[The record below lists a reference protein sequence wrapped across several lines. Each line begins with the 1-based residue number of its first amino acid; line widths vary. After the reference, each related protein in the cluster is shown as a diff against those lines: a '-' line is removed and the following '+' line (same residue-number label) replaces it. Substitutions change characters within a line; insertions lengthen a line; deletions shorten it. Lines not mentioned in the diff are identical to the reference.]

1 MPQRNGQRAPRS
13 HERAHNAPAGS
24 FSGRFTVIL
33 IVFALVAL
41 GWAARLVYLQVFAA
55 DRLSDEAAAART
67 VSLDISPRRGTIYDR
82 NGNILAS
89 SVDATTIYANPKEI
103 EDVAGTAEALA
114 ETLGGQPDDYK
125 DLITQDTTF
134 VYLKRKADV
143 DVADRVRSEGL
154 KGIYFIADT
163 KRVYPY
169 GEVAGQVIGFVNID
183 GVGISGLELYYDDIL
198 SGTPGKM
205 VVQTGLGGIPIPGGT
220 ETEIPAVEGQDII
233 VSIDIEM
240 QRYLEETLSQAVEDI
255 GGEDG
260 TALIMDAASGEMI
273 ACASTPYFNPAD
285 TSVVEEGST
294 QVKGIT
300 NAFEPGSIFK
310 TVSAMALLEA
320 HAITP
325 DDEIFCP
332 AEIEADGYKVSDA
345 HDRSDQTMTF
355 REILDQSSNVG
366 ISLAVEDR
374 LGFLPLYDKIVEYG
388 LNEPT
393 GIDYPGEAGGYL
405 LDGAQWSLIQSY
417 NVSFGQGISVT
428 PLQMVRFYGAI
439 LNDGVAVT
447 PHFLIAKP
455 QTDEVPEYETE
466 AIITDQEAL
475 DTMVGMLQ
483 TVVSDGTGR
492 AAAVEGFHA
501 AGKTGTAE
509 IASET
514 GGYKEGYYNLDFV
527 GFIPDSTSSL
537 VCFVGVNEVPYE
549 RQTTQVFSDIMT
561 FAAERYKVV
570 PTKE

>member
-1 MPQRNGQRAPRS
+1 MPSRKSSSQRDSRTAAQS
-13 HERAHNAPAGS
+13 Y
-24 FSGRFTVIL
+24 SGRFTVIL
-33 IVFALVAL
+33 LLFAVVAVV
-41 GWAARLVYLQVFAA
+41 WCARLVYLQVIAA
-55 DRLSDEAAAART
+55 DRLSSEAAAART
-67 VSLDISPRRGTIYDR
+67 SSIEISPRRGTIYDR

-103 EDVAGTAEALA
+103 EDVPETAEALA
-114 ETLGGQPDDYK
+114 DVLGGDADDYK
-125 DLITQDTTF
+125 GLITEDTTF
-134 VYLKRKADV
+134 VYVKRKADV
-143 DVADRVRSEGL
+143 DVAEKVQELGL

-163 KRVYPY
+163 KRIYPY

-183 GVGISGLELYYDDIL
+183 GEGISGLELYYDDIL

-240 QRYLEETLSQAVEDI
+240 QRYLEETLSEAVDEI

-260 TALIMDAASGEMI
+260 TAILMDAASGEMI

-320 HAITP
+320 HAVTP

-345 HDRSDQTMTF
+345 HDRDDQTMTF

-366 ISLAVEDR
+366 ISLSVEDR
-374 LGFLPLYDKIVEYG
+374 LGFMPLYEKIISYG

-405 LDGAQWSLIQSY
+405 LEGSQWSLIQSY

-466 AIITDQEAL
+466 TIIEDQEAI
-475 DTMVGMLQ
+475 DTMVSMLQ

-492 AAAVEGFHA
+492 AAAVEGFSA

-527 GFIPDSTSSL
+527 GFLPDSTSSL

-561 FAAERYKVV
+561 FAVERYKVV

>member
-1 MPQRNGQRAPRS
+1 MPSRKSSSQRDSRTAAQS
-13 HERAHNAPAGS
+13 Y
-24 FSGRFTVIL
+24 SGRFTVIL
-33 IVFALVAL
+33 LLFAVVAVV
-41 GWAARLVYLQVFAA
+41 WCARLVYLQVIAA
-55 DRLSDEAAAART
+55 DRLSSEAAAART
-67 VSLDISPRRGTIYDR
+67 SSIEISPRRGTIYDR

-103 EDVAGTAEALA
+103 EDVPETAEALA
-114 ETLGGQPDDYK
+114 DVLGGDADDYK
-125 DLITQDTTF
+125 GLITKDTTF
-134 VYLKRKADV
+134 VYVKRKADV
-143 DVADRVRSEGL
+143 DVAEKVQELGL

-163 KRVYPY
+163 KRIYPY

-183 GVGISGLELYYDDIL
+183 GEGISGLELYYDDIL

-240 QRYLEETLSQAVEDI
+240 QRYLEETLSEAVDEI

-260 TALIMDAASGEMI
+260 TAILMDAASGEMI

-320 HAITP
+320 HAVTP

-345 HDRSDQTMTF
+345 HDRDDQTMTF

-366 ISLAVEDR
+366 ISLSVEDR
-374 LGFLPLYDKIVEYG
+374 LGFMPLYEKIISYG

-405 LDGAQWSLIQSY
+405 LEGSQWSLIQSY

-428 PLQMVRFYGAI
+428 PLQMVRFYSAI

-466 AIITDQEAL
+466 TIIEDQETI
-475 DTMVGMLQ
+475 DTMVSMLQ

-492 AAAVEGFHA
+492 AAAVDGFSA

-527 GFIPDSTSSL
+527 GFLPDSTSSL

-561 FAAERYKVV
+561 FAVERYKVV

>member
-1 MPQRNGQRAPRS
+1 MPSRKDSGAPR
-13 HERAHNAPAGS
+13 RPNAAS
-24 FSGRFTVIL
+24 ASYSGRITIVLILFAVI
-33 IVFALVAL
+33 AL
-41 GWAARLVYLQVFAA
+41 GWAARLVYLQVIAA
-55 DRLSDEAAAART
+55 DRLSSEAAAART
-67 VSLDISPRRGTIYDR
+67 ISVDLSPRRGTIYDR

-103 EDVAGTAEALA
+103 ENVPETAQALA
-114 ETLGGQPDDYK
+114 DCLGGELDEYK
-125 DLITQDTTF
+125 ALITKDTTF

-143 DVADRVRSEGL
+143 DVAEKVKDLGL
-154 KGIYFIADT
+154 EGIYFIPDT

-169 GEVAGQVIGFVNID
+169 GSVAGQVIGFVNID
-183 GVGISGLELYYDDIL
+183 GEGISGLELYYDEIL
-198 SGTPGKM
+198 SGTPGRM
-205 VVQTGLGGIPIPGGT
+205 VVQTGLGGIPIPGAT
-220 ETEIPAVEGQDII
+220 KTDIPTVEGQDII

-240 QRYLEETLSQAVEDI
+240 QRYLEETLSDAVTEI

-260 TALIMDAASGEMI
+260 TAILMDAASGEMI

-345 HDRSDQTMTF
+345 HDRDDQTMTF

-374 LGFLPLYDKIVEYG
+374 LGFMPLYDKIVSYG

-393 GIDYPGEAGGYL
+393 GIDYPGEAGGDL
-405 LDGAQWSLIQSY
+405 LEGDKWSLIQSY

-455 QTDEVPEYETE
+455 QIDEVPEYPTET
-466 AIITDQEAL
+466 IITDASAL
-475 DTMVGMLQ
+475 DTMVSMLQ

-492 AAAVEGFHA
+492 AAAVEGFSA

-527 GFIPDSTSSL
+527 GFIPHSTSSL